1 MSPVHPPHVLSLVRA
16 HGRDTLAFFK
26 LRGDVRHLVASSGD
40 ALVGYAVVGG
50 VMLVGGDPVG
60 PADEAAL
67 VLGEA
72 RLFARERGLRLGIL
86 GASEE
91 ARPAAEEAGLRCLY
105 VGDEAIVDVS
115 SFSTRGSSMRKLRKP
130 ALRLEREG
138 WAVEVRRL
146 GELSSAEV
154 AELEALAE
162 RALGGAPERSFAW
175 AMDGL
180 RGEHQDDSVVV
191 VGRDPE
197 GVPHGLLHLVPSY
210 GGRSAWSV
218 SLMRRDQA
226 TAPNGL
232 MDVLV
237 VRAIEAARDE
247 GVEEISLNFAAF
259 SRWLREPDGLRE
271 RAGGRAVRLGSRFIQ
286 METLLRFNQ
295 KFHPRWEP
303 RYLAY
308 EGRLGLPRTAIA
320 AMRAEGQRPRQLR

>member
-1 MSPVHPPHVLSLVRA
+1 MLSIVRD
-16 HGRDTLAFFK
+16 HGRDTLAHFK
-26 LRGDVRHLVASSGD
+26 LRTDVLHLVAGSGR

-50 VMLVGGDPVG
+50 VMLVGGDPIGPPEEVG
-60 PADEAAL
+60 
-67 VLGEA
+67 VLLAEA
-72 RLFARERGLRLGIL
+72 RGYARDQGLRLGIL

-91 ARPAAEEAGLRCLY
+91 VRPLAEEAGLRCLY
-105 VGDEAIVDVS
+105 VGDEAIVDVGA
-115 SFSTRGSSMRKLRKP
+115 FSTTGSSMRKLRKP

-138 WAVEVRRL
+138 WTIAVRRL
-146 GELSSAEV
+146 GELGDGELDA
-154 AELEALAE
+154 LEALAE

-180 RGEHQDDSVVV
+180 RGAHEDDSVVV
-191 VGRDPE
+191 IGSDAD

-210 GGRSAWSV
+210 GGRAAWSV
-218 SLMRRDQA
+218 SLMRRDA
-226 TAPNGL
+226 ETAANGL

-247 GVEEISLNFAAF
+247 GIDEISLNFAAF
-259 SRWLREPDGLRE
+259 SRWLREPASRRE
-271 RAGGRAVRLGSRFIQ
+271 RLGGRAVRFGSRFIQ

-295 KFHPRWEP
+295 KFRPRWEP

-308 EGRLGLPRTAIA
+308 EGRLGLPRTALA